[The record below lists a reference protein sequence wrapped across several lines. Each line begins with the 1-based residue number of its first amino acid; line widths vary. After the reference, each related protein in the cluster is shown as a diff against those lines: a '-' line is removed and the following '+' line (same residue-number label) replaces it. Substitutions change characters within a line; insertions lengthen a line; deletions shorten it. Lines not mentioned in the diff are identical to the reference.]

1 MYIEWSYW
9 SYFLGRF
16 YGIDKFLDFLSLY
29 LENFWMLTAIIW
41 NLQKTL
47 EAKFVHIF
55 NFFWFRIT
63 LRGKGKED
71 LPWRDNWRVPPYHMI
86 IHALQTRYSIWKRV
100 YLKVVFK
107 FFKCVIY
114 YIIMKKSIF
123 YDIKKYVCIANI
135 FASPK
140 NVFVWRYSAYFS
152 PRLMYTITYS
162 EYMYAVFVHHV
173 FRIGYCIH

>member
-1 MYIEWSYW
+1 MLNWNRFWRDLRRTRLKLIKFGHRLHFLHNTCNVSMYSMYIGYHIP
-9 SYFLGRF
+9 FA
-16 YGIDKFLDFLSLY
+16 DCLY
-29 LENFWMLTAIIW
+29 CYVY
-41 NLQKTL
+41 NLINTVRNDD
-47 EAKFVHIF
+47 VH
-55 NFFWFRIT
+55 WR
-63 LRGKGKED
+63 LRTKED
-71 LPWRDNWRVPPYHMI
+71 LPWRDNWRGPPYHMI

-107 FFKCVIY
+107 FFKCGIY

-152 PRLMYTITYS
+152 P
-162 EYMYAVFVHHV
+162 V
-173 FRIGYCIH
+173 

>member
-1 MYIEWSYW
+1 MVSETFNCVEYLLGFVDFFCSDIS
-9 SYFLGRF
+9 SFCQHSSIHFFL
-16 YGIDKFLDFLSLY
+16 L
-29 LENFWMLTAIIW
+29 
-41 NLQKTL
+41 
-47 EAKFVHIF
+47 V
-55 NFFWFRIT
+55 
-63 LRGKGKED
+63 KED
-71 LPWRDNWRVPPYHMI
+71 LPWRDNWRGPPYHMI

-107 FFKCVIY
+107 FFKCGIY

-162 EYMYAVFVHHV
+162 EYMYAVFVHQTVQESKWSTPSAKHV
-173 FRIGYCIH
+173 